1 MRPGYLLATLL
12 LLSVNVIAADA
23 PRDDGAANDSDAMAI
38 SGMSIV
44 GNSEAPKSLT
54 IVPWKG
60 SDVGAEIRLDSS
72 LLEEGLRPV
81 DREVFMREISYFE
94 ISNPK

>member
-1 MRPGYLLATLL
+1 MLISILV
-12 LLSVNVIAADA
+12 LSGAVAADDA
-23 PRDDGAANDSDAMAI
+23 PAARPEVKEGEAQQI

-60 SDVGAEIRLDSS
+60 SDVGAQIRLRSS

-81 DREVFMREISYFE
+81 DRAVFMREIAYFDLGK
-94 ISNPK
+94 PK

>member
-1 MRPGYLLATLL
+1 MKPGYLLATLL

-23 PRDDGAANDSDAMAI
+23 PRDEGSVKESDAMAI